1 MSRPREVLDLNKR
14 TFYLIDMRLKM
25 KKGILVLVMCA
36 FMSVSALADLTPIN
50 LSPGAEPSLLVSGGI
65 LDTLYGLGN
74 IARIDDR
81 PFPGDQVWMNLDGG
95 ATATAKYAGAD
106 ETFGYFPGSSGG
118 AFVGLFTIP
127 KGTNGLNPVSNPVGP
142 VTMPGMGTMPT
153 FRLGLSTPF
162 NNGMLWSS
170 QQSDNTTPANDHM
183 VTWLI
188 TGGAGN
194 TAGNYVVAWEVEN
207 LGDGDY
213 QDLVVEIGMAA
224 PVPVPGAVLLAMLGL
239 SAVGVKLRKRA

>member
-1 MSRPREVLDLNKR
+1 M
-14 TFYLIDMRLKM
+14 M
-25 KKGILVLVMCA
+25 KKTILILVMCA
-36 FMSVSALADLTPIN
+36 FMSVPALADLTPIS

-74 IARIDDR
+74 IARIEDR
-81 PFPGDQVWMNLDGG
+81 PFPVPDDQVWMNLDGG
-95 ATATAKYAGAD
+95 ATATGKWAGAD
-106 ETFGYFPGSSGG
+106 ETFGYFSGSSGG
-118 AFVGLFTIP
+118 AFVPLFTVP
-127 KGTNGLNPVSNPVGP
+127 VGTNGYLGGP
-142 VTMPGMGTMPT
+142 SAVMPGSGTMPI

-188 TGGAGN
+188 TGGNNPSGAAN

-207 LGDGDY
+207 LGDADY

-239 SAVGVKLRKRA
+239 SAVGVKLRKRT